1 MSATTEKRSISL
13 AAKLIAVVLSIILI
27 VVAVNYAVFTS
38 SFKSTAQEMLLQK
51 AQQLASNS
59 LSTQSAYDEMMLN
72 GHFDI
77 DGMLAEVEEMRAAA
91 AGRDFDYTRTRLWD
105 AVPVIAAWDAGERAA
120 AEHGF
125 GFSAVA
131 FEARNPDNDPKNDPD
146 SASRDFRANL
156 LRELEAQ
163 VASGGPE
170 EIYAINTKTN
180 TFHHMRAIQLQESCM
195 MCHGKPGGPNDPN
208 NDGLDPLG
216 FPMEDWVVGDYRG
229 AFETQMPLDKL
240 DKEVAGFMA
249 SGLMATVPL
258 VIAAGLGF
266 IFLLRRMLMKPI
278 AGMVEAM
285 QLIAAGKLRTRIEIK
300 SNDELGKLS
309 RSVND
314 MTENLS
320 EVISEVQGS
329 ANEVAGA
336 ATQIASGAEEM
347 AAGMEEQ
354 RRQTSQVSAAVEQ
367 MSASVTEV
375 AEKATGAA
383 KRSDEGG
390 EQAVKGGQIVQETIG
405 GMNAISEQV
414 NESVRSVGELG
425 RRSEQIGEII
435 EVINDIAD
443 QTNLL
448 ALNAA
453 IEAAR
458 AGEHGRGFAVVA
470 DEVRK
475 LAERTTKA
483 TEEVADSIRAIQEET
498 AQAVERMEAGKTRV
512 DEGVQLAQNAGSA
525 LEQIVAGAREIAPMI
540 QGIAAAAEQ
549 QSSAANEISGNV
561 ERINAVTNESADG
574 VNQVAQAAGTLSQKA
589 ETLQSLVRRFEL

>member
-1 MSATTEKRSISL
+1 MSSAAQKRSISL
-13 AAKLIAVVLSIILI
+13 AAKLIAVVLTIILV

-38 SFKSTAQEMLLQK
+38 SFKSTAQDMLLQK

-59 LSTQSAYDEMMLN
+59 LSTQSAYDKMTLQ
-72 GHFDI
+72 GHFDLET
-77 DGMLAEVEEMRAAA
+77 MLEEVEEKRAASS
-91 AGRDFDYTRTRLWD
+91 GNFDYTQVKLWD
-105 AVPVIAAWDAGERAA
+105 AVPVVAAWEAGEKAA
-120 AEHGF
+120 AEQGF
-125 GFSAVA
+125 DFTAVA
-131 FEARNPDNDPKNDPD
+131 FDARNPDNDPTNDPD
-146 SASRDFRANL
+146 ADSREFRTNL

-163 VASGGPE
+163 VASGGAE
-170 EIYAINTKTN
+170 EIYAVNTRTN
-180 TFHHMRAIQLQESCM
+180 TFHHMRAIQLSESCM

-229 AFETQMPLDKL
+229 AFETQMPLAKL
-240 DKEVAGFMA
+240 DKQVAGFMG

-258 VIAAGLGF
+258 VIIGGVGF
-266 IFLLRRMLMKPI
+266 VFLLRRMFTKPI
-278 AGMVEAM
+278 ADIVSAVQE
-285 QLIAAGKLRTRIEIK
+285 IASGKLKTRLEVK
-300 SNDELGKLS
+300 SNDELGTLS

-314 MTENLS
+314 MTENLA
-320 EVISEVQGS
+320 EVISEVQAS
-329 ANEVAGA
+329 SNEVAGA

-589 ETLQSLVRRFEL
+589 ETLQGLVRRFEI

>member
-1 MSATTEKRSISL
+1 MSAQKRTISL
-13 AAKLIAVVLSIILI
+13 AAKLIAVVLTIVVV

-38 SFKSTAQEMLLQK
+38 SFKTTAKEMLVQK

-59 LSTQSAYDEMMLN
+59 LSTQDSYNSMILD

-77 DGMLAEVEEMRAAA
+77 PMMLEEVAEMREKAN
-91 AGRDFDYTRTRLWD
+91 GGSFDYTTAKLWD
-105 AVPVIAAWDAGERAA
+105 AVPVVAAWDAGVEAA
-120 AEHGF
+120 KEQGF
-125 GFSAVA
+125 GFTAVA
-131 FEARNPDNDPKNDPD
+131 FDARNPDNDPGNDPNPD
-146 SASRDFRANL
+146 AREFRSEL
-156 LRELEAQ
+156 LRKLEAQ
-163 VASGGPE
+163 VASGGSE
-170 EIYAINTKTN
+170 EIYAINSKTN
-180 TFHHMRAIQLQESCM
+180 TLHHMRAIQLQESCM
-195 MCHGKPGGPNDPN
+195 MCHGKPGSAKNDPDG
-208 NDGLDPLG
+208 DGLDPLG
-216 FPMEDWVVGDYRG
+216 FPMEDWTVGKYRG
-229 AFETQMPLDKL
+229 AFETQMPLAKL
-240 DKEVAGFMA
+240 DEQVAGFMG
-249 SGLMATVPL
+249 SGLIATVPL
-258 VIAAGLGF
+258 VVVAILGF
-266 IFLLRRMLMKPI
+266 VFLLRRMVGRPI
-278 AGMVEAM
+278 SAIVSAV
-285 QLIAAGKLRTRIEIK
+285 QSIADGKLRTRLDLK
-300 SNDELGKLS
+300 SRDELGMLS
-309 RSVND
+309 TAVNS
-314 MTENLS
+314 MAENLS
-320 EVISEVQGS
+320 EVIGEVQGS

-354 RRQTSQVSAAVEQ
+354 RRQTSQVSAAVEE

-383 KRSDEGG
+383 RKSDEGG
-390 EQAVKGGQIVQETIG
+390 EQAVEGGKIVQETIA

-414 NESVRSVGELG
+414 NESVRAVGELG

-483 TEEVADSIRAIQEET
+483 TEEVAESIKAIQDET
-498 AQAVERMEAGKTRV
+498 AQAVDRMEAGKSRV
-512 DEGVQLAQNAGSA
+512 DEGVQLAQQAGAA
-525 LEQIVAGAREIAPMI
+525 LEEIVGGAKEIAPMI
-540 QGIAAAAEQ
+540 QGIAAAAEE
-549 QSSAANEISGNV
+549 QSSAANEISSNV

-574 VNQVAQAAGTLSQKA
+574 VHQVAQAAGTLSQKA
-589 ETLQSLVRRFEL
+589 ETLQTLVRRFEL

>member
-1 MSATTEKRSISL
+1 MSAQKRSISL
-13 AAKLIAVVLSIILI
+13 AAKLIAVVVTIIVV
-27 VVAVNYAVFTS
+27 VVAVNYTVFTS
-38 SFKSTAQEMLLQK
+38 SFKGTAEKMYVQK

-59 LSTQSAYDEMMLN
+59 ISTQEAYDHMKMI
-72 GHFDI
+72 GAFDL
-77 DGMLAEVEEMRAAA
+77 DSMLAEVEEMREK
-91 AGRDFDYTRTRLWD
+91 AGGKDFDYTKTRLWET
-105 AVPVIAAWDAGERAA
+105 VPVVAAWNAGKTAA
-120 AEHGF
+120 NEHGYDF
-125 GFSAVA
+125 NAIA
-131 FEARNPDNDPKNDPD
+131 FEARNPENDPKNDPNPE
-146 SASRDFRANL
+146 SREFRTNL
-156 LRELEAQ
+156 LKELEAQ
-163 VASGGPE
+163 VAQGGPE

-180 TFHHMRAIQLQESCM
+180 TMHHMRAIQLLESCM
-195 MCHGKPGGPNDPN
+195 MCHGEPGSASDDPDG
-208 NDGLDPLG
+208 DGLDPLG
-216 FPMEDWVVGDYRG
+216 YPMEDWAVGNYRG
-229 AFETQMPLDKL
+229 AFETQLPLEKL

-249 SGLMATVPL
+249 SGLIATVPL
-258 VIAAGLGF
+258 VIVAGLGF
-266 IFLLRRMLMKPI
+266 VFLLRRMMGKPI
-278 AGMVEAM
+278 AAIVTAVQE
-285 QLIAAGKLRTRIEIK
+285 IASGKLKTRLEVK

-309 RSVND
+309 NAVNT

-320 EVISEVQGS
+320 EVIGEVQSS

-354 RRQTSQVSAAVEQ
+354 RRQTSQVSAAVEE
-367 MSASVTEV
+367 MSASVAEV
-375 AEKATGAA
+375 AEKSTGAA
-383 KRSDEGG
+383 RKSDDGG
-390 EQAVKGGQIVQETIG
+390 EQAVKGGEIVQETIS

-414 NESVRSVGELG
+414 NESVSAVGELG

-483 TEEVADSIRAIQEET
+483 TEEVADSIKAIQDET
-498 AQAVERMEAGKTRV
+498 SQAVERMEAGKGRV
-512 DEGVQLAQNAGSA
+512 DEGVQLAQQAGAA
-525 LEQIVAGAREIAPMI
+525 LEQIVGGAKEMAPMI
-540 QGIAAAAEQ
+540 QGIAAAAEE
-549 QSSAANEISGNV
+549 QSSAANEISSNV

-589 ETLQSLVRRFEL
+589 ETLQGLVRRFEI